1 MASEYNLAL
10 KATLDTSQVQQEL
23 QRLKQA
29 QGAAAAGVSG
39 GAKGPVGASQLQKI
53 DAQLNKLNSAI
64 TGLQRAI
71 EQLARSQGRPFSPSG
86 ASPRGSGSS
95 IPVVPSSGSSI
106 AAWLSSPEYK
116 RFNTT
121 I

>member
-23 QRLKQA
+23 QRLKQTYNV
-29 QGAAAAGVSG
+29 GSSG
-39 GAKGPVGASQLQKI
+39 GGAFSKGPGSGSQMQKI

-95 IPVVPSSGSSI
+95 IPIIQQTGNDIRS
-106 AAWLSSPEYK
+106 WLASPEYK
-116 RFNTT
+116 KFN
-121 I
+121 